1 MTTKYAHI
9 GEIEDVD
16 LTPYIRL
23 AQAIILQAI
32 KDYAKKGNCSKKEQD
47 SVKVWVK
54 KRLGTFNICATAWD
68 RTPEELQEVMERK
81 IRAIDQGEPLKLK

>member
-1 MTTKYAHI
+1 MTTNYAHI

-16 LTPYIRL
+16 LAPYIRL

-32 KDYAKKGNCSKKEQD
+32 KDYAKKGSCSKKEQD

-54 KRLGTFNICATAWD
+54 KKLGTFNICATAWD

-81 IRAIDQGEPLKLK
+81 MQDLDCGKPLKGE